1 MLKTKVLQHHLLT
14 HILEKQVP
22 VKHKEEV
29 SKFLTLDQPKDVQPY
44 KMESIQDQ
52 SQFALMLQTGV
63 NIHQVSLPIVQL
75 KLIML
80 YY

>member
-22 VKHKEEV
+22 VKHKVEV

-63 NIHQVSLPIVQL
+63 NIHQVFLPIVQL